1 MIIIDEFRR
10 TFCLDRTAACC
21 CWVCLSRVSFE
32 HKINE
37 ADATLVR
44 RAEFAIFAAVSSNSE
59 GTTNESAGVTGSQS
73 AFEKWSGHVVPKCCR
88 KGGRLGNDFKRQR
101 ILK

>member
-32 HKINE
+32 HKI
-37 ADATLVR
+37 DVTLVR

-88 KGGRLGNDFKRQR
+88 KGGRFGNDFKRQR